1 MRAAEGGPHEE
12 EIVSLKGKTAIVT
25 GGSRGIGRAVA
36 EKLAERGAAVVVNYT
51 LSSAAAAE
59 VAQAITKAGGK
70 AIAVQ
75 ADVSKAADVK
85 RLFAETEKAFG
96 KPAIVVANAGV
107 FAQKAIADSTD
118 EDFDNIFNIN
128 ARGAFFTL
136 REAARQVQDGGR
148 IVAISTGGTKL
159 FMAGAGA
166 YLGSKGAVEQF
177 VRSLAYELAQR
188 QITVNAVSPG
198 YTETDMLPDQFRDF
212 AAASSPFKRVGTAQ
226 EVADVVAFLAGP
238 EAGWVTGQNVQAGG
252 GVV

>member
-1 MRAAEGGPHEE
+1 
-12 EIVSLKGKTAIVT
+12 
-25 GGSRGIGRAVA
+25 
-36 EKLAERGAAVVVNYT
+36 VVVNYT
-51 LSSAAAAE
+51 LSSAAAEE

-107 FAQKAIADSTD
+107 FAQKAVADSTD

-148 IVAISTGGTKL
+148 SL
-159 FMAGAGA
+159 
-166 YLGSKGAVEQF
+166 
-177 VRSLAYELAQR
+177 RSLSSR
-188 QITVNAVSPG
+188 RVAVVP
-198 YTETDMLPDQFRDF
+198 
-212 AAASSPFKRVGTAQ
+212 
-226 EVADVVAFLAGP
+226 EVDLR
-238 EAGWVTGQNVQAGG
+238 
-252 GVV
+252 

>member
-1 MRAAEGGPHEE
+1 MSAAGCGPHQE

-25 GGSRGIGRAVA
+25 GGSRGIGRAIA

-51 LSSAAAAE
+51 ASSAAAGK

-75 ADVSKAADVK
+75 ADVAKAADVK

-107 FAQKAIADSTD
+107 FAQKAVADSTD

-159 FMAGAGA
+159 FIAGAAA
-166 YLGSKGAVEQF
+166 YLGSKGALEQF
-177 VRSLAYELAQR
+177 VRTLAYELAQR

-198 YTETDMLPDQFRDF
+198 YTETDMLPDQFRDY
-212 AAASSPFKRVGTAQ
+212 AAASSPFKRIGTAQ

-238 EAGWVTGQNVQAGG
+238 EAGWVTGQIVQAGG
-252 GVV
+252 GVA

>member
-1 MRAAEGGPHEE
+1 M
-12 EIVSLKGKTAIVT
+12 SLKGKTAIVT
-25 GGSRGIGRAVA
+25 GGSRGIGRAIA

-51 LSSAAAAE
+51 LSSAAATE

-75 ADVSKAADVK
+75 ADVSKPADIK

-96 KPAIVVANAGV
+96 KPAIVVANAGIY
-107 FAQKAIADSTD
+107 ASKAIADSTE
-118 EDFDNIFNIN
+118 EDFDNIFSVN

-148 IVAISTGGTKL
+148 IVAISTGGTRL
-159 FMAGAGA
+159 FMPGAAA

-177 VRSLAYELAQR
+177 VRSLSYELAQR

-198 YTETDMLPDQFRDF
+198 FTETDMLPDRFRDYG
-212 AAASSPFKRVGTAQ
+212 AGMSPFKRVGTAQ
-226 EVADVVAFLAGP
+226 EVADVVAFLASP

-252 GVV
+252 GVA